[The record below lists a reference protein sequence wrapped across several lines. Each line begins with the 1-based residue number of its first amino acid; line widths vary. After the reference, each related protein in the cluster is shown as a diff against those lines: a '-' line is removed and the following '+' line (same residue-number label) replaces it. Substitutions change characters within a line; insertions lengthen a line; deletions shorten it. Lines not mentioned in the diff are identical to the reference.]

1 MTSEL
6 LAALRFAAVPVSSFS
21 SAFYDG
27 VGVKYFTKLYIS
39 CFASSVCICFIQK
52 LILKYCFDIWHF
64 CNVILLITLLLPTEV
79 HPYNF

>member
-6 LAALRFAAVPVSSFS
+6 LAAVRFAAVPVSSFS

-27 VGVKYFTKLYIS
+27 IGVKYFTVS

-52 LILKYCFDIWHF
+52 VIKKYCFNILIF
-64 CNVILLITLLLPTEV
+64 FSVILLITSFLPSEICA
-79 HPYNF
+79 YNF